1 MRTEEEANRAIE
13 IYADMVKR
21 ICFLN
26 LKNYVDTEDIF
37 QTVFM
42 KYVLYSG
49 VFESEEHEKSWIIQ
63 VTMNA
68 CKDLLK
74 CFYRKNIVLTDYI
87 EENTAIQA
95 EYDGYEKERN
105 SHVMEAV
112 LSLPDKYKKVIYL
125 FYYEGYTAAQIGKI
139 LNKNEN
145 TVYTHLSR
153 GKKMLKEILGGEVIG

>member
-1 MRTEEEANRAIE
+1 MRTEEEANRAVE

-68 CKDLLK
+68 CKDFLK
-74 CFYRKNIVLTDYI
+74 CFYRKNMVLTAYI
-87 EENTAIQA
+87 DENTLI
-95 EYDGYEKERN
+95 ESEDKGYEKERN